1 MLLVEL
7 EYAVFRI
14 GICWG
19 RDWDKME
26 RDLDWNMLGL
36 ELLYAGIGI
45 VIFWDWDWDL
55 LGLGL

>member
-7 EYAVFRI
+7 EYAGFRI
-14 GICWG
+14 GICWD

-26 RDLDWNMLGL
+26 RDLDLLGL

-45 VIFWDWDWDL
+45 AIFWDWDWDM